1 LSDVSEAGVD
11 LNNKF
16 DNVNGRPPLRN
27 DFTRNDPRSQRP
39 EMSGPKNIDS
49 IFERIEAKDGEYPG
63 EKGQRFDNKCF
74 ILKRFERGCSQV
86 T

>member
-16 DNVNGRPPLRN
+16 DNMNGRPSLRK
-27 DFTRNDPRSQRP
+27 DPRSQRP

-63 EKGQRFDNKCF
+63 EKGQRFND
-74 ILKRFERGCSQV
+74 
-86 T
+86 